1 VKPELTLDSRSPLMA
16 AKMVT
21 MEYSLSPSHI
31 AKKLDMYR
39 CFLDDVD
46 LFDEFDRMN
55 SHEYGPLPLLSAD
68 EVQWLWQKSSELVA
82 GDDIRSNQR
91 IMIRSF
97 WANVA
102 LTCFHDFDEVQ
113 FPFVSMDRDI
123 LSDIQNGC
131 CQIFRGVLRICEG
144 SMDSYI
150 VGARFLNWL
159 ASLDLDPEL
168 CVASEHAD
176 LEDLCLSEKRMVFE
190 RDWEQK
196 WILGFEWVFDHEA
209 PGYTLVSE
217 YPSLTVESDWPYH
230 SYYSHNWSAKS
241 DWLYEYNWP
250 VAEWEYS
257 SQRAWDKYSAR
268 FNRRTA
274 SKERKERAR
283 LGQKQARSRMP
294 GEWKW

>member
-1 VKPELTLDSRSPLMA
+1 M
-16 AKMVT
+16 
-21 MEYSLSPSHI
+21 
-31 AKKLDMYR
+31 
-39 CFLDDVD
+39 
-46 LFDEFDRMN
+46 
-55 SHEYGPLPLLSAD
+55 
-68 EVQWLWQKSSELVA
+68 
-82 GDDIRSNQR
+82 
-91 IMIRSF
+91 
-97 WANVA
+97 
-102 LTCFHDFDEVQ
+102 
-113 FPFVSMDRDI
+113 
-123 LSDIQNGC
+123 
-131 CQIFRGVLRICEG
+131 
-144 SMDSYI
+144 
-150 VGARFLNWL
+150 
-159 ASLDLDPEL
+159 DPEL